1 MRLLAALATLAAAG
15 CAHVS
20 ELPDGSRR
28 VIGLVSMTIPAA
40 IPQAQRGADRLDVTS
55 VGLLVVSNSA
65 GTSVTLG
72 YAQERITSVRN
83 NALVEISEWGETR

>member
-1 MRLLAALATLAAAG
+1 MRGTAALLALAAAG

-28 VIGLVSMTIPAA
+28 VVGLVSLTIPAA
-40 IPQAQRGADRLDVTS
+40 IPDARRGADRLDVKG
-55 VGLLVVSNSA
+55 VGLVVVSNSA

-83 NALVEISEWGETR
+83 NALVEISEWGESR